1 MKELL
6 QQYAAYNIWAN
17 KTIFDRLS
25 KLNDEQVHK
34 EIASSFPSVYK
45 TTVHMWQAEFE
56 WWQSLKLVENPIFIS
71 ETFTG
76 SFAEAVAGLAS
87 QSQQWAAWVD
97 AATEPQLTHVFAFV
111 RNKEQFKMKVNDMLL
126 HLFNH
131 ATYHRGQL
139 VTLLRQLGEDKVPS
153 TDFST
158 WTRLKKQA

>member
-17 KTIFDRLS
+17 KTLLDRIS
-25 KLNDEQVHK
+25 KLNEEQLHK
-34 EIASSFPSVYK
+34 EIASSFSSIYK
-45 TTVHMWQAEFE
+45 TVVHMWQAENS
-56 WWQSLKLVENPIFIS
+56 WWQRVKLVEHFIPLS

-76 SFAEAVAGLAS
+76 SFNEAVTGLAN
-87 QSQQWAAWVD
+87 QSQQWGAWVD
-97 AATEPQLTHVFAFV
+97 AATENQITHVFAFV

-131 ATYHRGQL
+131 ATFHRGQL
-139 VTLLRQLGEDKVPS
+139 VTLLRQLGETDKIPS

-158 WTRLKKQA
+158 FSRLKK